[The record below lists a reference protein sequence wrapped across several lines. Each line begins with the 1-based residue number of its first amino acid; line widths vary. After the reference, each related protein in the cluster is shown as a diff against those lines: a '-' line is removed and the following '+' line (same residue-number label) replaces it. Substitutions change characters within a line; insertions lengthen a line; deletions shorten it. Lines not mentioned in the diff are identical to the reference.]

1 MSDYYIEGPRPL
13 LEAWQGERDAMPYHA
28 VSCPAGTMVREI
40 TGGAGEAWVYLI
52 AEIDGVEVSLRGR
65 SDPVLRDP
73 SREPREPRDGTCG
86 AACDARYHELRT
98 ILGAGQTETIA
109 DAARRAIRRADVA
122 ELGLDHALTA
132 GEQGLVAELDAAR
145 AEVVALTQALEA
157 AQARIDELTARA
169 EKGGAS

>member
-1 MSDYYIEGPRPL
+1 MSDCYIEGPRPL

-109 DAARRAIRRADVA
+109 DAARRAIEVINHILVQA
-122 ELGLDHALTA
+122 ENDRQAWL
-132 GEQGLVAELDAAR
+132 AERSTAR
-145 AEVVALTQALEA
+145 AEVAALTQALET
-157 AQARIDELTARA
+157 AQARIDALTAPA
-169 EKGGAS
+169 KGGAL